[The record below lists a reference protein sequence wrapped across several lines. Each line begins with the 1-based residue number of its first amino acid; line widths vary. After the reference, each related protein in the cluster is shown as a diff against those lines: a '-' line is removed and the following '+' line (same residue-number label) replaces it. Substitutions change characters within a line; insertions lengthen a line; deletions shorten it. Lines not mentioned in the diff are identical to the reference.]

1 MSVKREWDIYE
12 EAILICYYIN
22 LKEGLITNEDAKSEL
37 SKRLRI
43 KTLKQCIIIDET
55 FRNENGMVMKLANIM
70 FLFTEGKKGLSA
82 YSKLDKEVYEL
93 YKTDYSRY
101 LEILKKG
108 LEMSDLEEEIQLN
121 FNQQDDCAYTAP
133 TRCILFNKEL
143 PRAYTGWSSLYVQ
156 ILKEFRKLYPE
167 IVKANTFLTENKLR
181 NDLVDELKIY
191 QLTRYVEIDTN
202 LYAEINYSAK
212 DFIIRIAN
220 LLKLCG
226 LNNDDLLIYYVKK
239 QIEKT
244 NITQKQK
251 IDENSTLYIRLKSMA
266 NVYDDV
272 NGFSTEWIL
281 SKLGLDITIEELKTV
296 LDNIPWITKVRT
308 DVYSF
313 SKKIQSTIDF
323 DKETFVHILM
333 LRYQSGI
340 QFDSIDL
347 DNFKETYK
355 EITGKNIELTDKE
368 LENCIKLSGILYK
381 GRVFPA
387 DGLISSDIK
396 TKLLNYIDEKFN
408 NGKKVLYYKAIYT
421 DLAED
426 FSSCYNLSD
435 ENMLKAYLEYTL
447 DTKEF
452 FFFEDYLAKEK
463 NVSVNDSAE
472 IEEFL
477 FNAGRPLSYKEIY
490 SGLSHISKDIIN
502 NEIKCNSN
510 IVFNEK
516 EHYFH
521 YDIFEMS
528 TKDADIISQFINEEI
543 QNDGYCIWSHIYKL
557 IKEKMPLFIE
567 TNVYL
572 SSIGIRNAI
581 SKKLNNQFTFN
592 GEVISNFNQSLNMAD
607 VYHFYGEHH
616 TPFSDNDLYNFSRE
630 ANGGLIYF
638 YALSETTVRVSKNL
652 FISRKQI
659 TFDIDS
665 VDNAIST
672 YISDDYILIKE
683 IDSFLIFPN
692 VGYEWNEFLLESYLM
707 YFSKKFNLVNN
718 GRSLNNVAGA
728 VVKKGKGFDDFINVC
743 ADILAKS
750 NFALTI
756 NKSLDYLVEKNL
768 LTRKSYSKIE
778 EAITIAKQLRNKRG

>member
-1 MSVKREWDIYE
+1 MAVKREWDIYE

-37 SKRLRI
+37 SKRLRNKAI
-43 KTLKQCIIIDET
+43 KQDLIIDET

-82 YSKLDKEVYEL
+82 YSKLDKEAYEL
-93 YKTDYSRY
+93 YKTDYPRY

-108 LEMSDLEEEIQLN
+108 LEMSELEEEIQLN
-121 FNQQDDCAYTAP
+121 FNQPDDCAYTTP

-143 PRAYTGWSSLYVQ
+143 PRIYTGWSSLYVQ
-156 ILKEFRKLYPE
+156 ILKEFRKIYPE
-167 IVKANTFLTENKLR
+167 IVKANTFLTEKKLR

-191 QLTRYVEIDTN
+191 QLKRYVEIDTN

-212 DFIIRIAN
+212 DIITRIGN

-226 LNNDDLLIYYVKK
+226 LQNDDLLIYFVKK
-239 QIEKT
+239 T
-244 NITQKQK
+244 NDSQKQA

-266 NVYDDV
+266 SVYDDV

-281 SKLGLDITIEELKTV
+281 SKLGLDITTTELKSV
-296 LDNIPWITKVRT
+296 LDNIPWISKVKT

-313 SKKIQSTIDF
+313 SKKINTKIDF

-347 DNFKETYK
+347 DNFKETYN
-355 EITGKNIELTDKE
+355 EITGKNIELSDKD
-368 LENCIKLSGILYK
+368 LEKCIKLSGILYK

-387 DGLISSDIK
+387 DGIISSDIK
-396 TKLLNYIDEKFN
+396 SKLLKYIDEKFN
-408 NGKKVLYYKAIYT
+408 TGKKVLYYKAIYT

-426 FSSCYNLSD
+426 FSSCYNLAD

-447 DTKEF
+447 DSNDF
-452 FFFEDYLAKEK
+452 FFFDEYLAKDQ
-463 NVSVNDSAE
+463 NIIINDSDE

-477 FNAGRPLSYKEIY
+477 LNVGRPLSYKEIY

-502 NEIKCNSN
+502 NEIKCNPN

-516 EHYFH
+516 GHYFH
-521 YDIFEMS
+521 FDIFEMS
-528 TKDADIISQFINEEI
+528 SKDAEIIEKFIYEEI

-557 IKEKMPLFIE
+557 IKERMPLFIE

-581 SKKLNNQFTFN
+581 SKKLNDKFTFK
-592 GEVISNFNQSLNMAD
+592 GEVISNYNQSLNMTD

-616 TPFSDNDLYNFSRE
+616 TPFSDNDLYTFSRE
-630 ANGGLIYF
+630 ANGGVIYF
-638 YALSETTVRVSKNL
+638 DALSETTVRVSKNL

-659 TFDIDS
+659 TFDIDA

-683 IDSFLIFPN
+683 IDSFLVFPN

-707 YFSKKFNLVNN
+707 CFSKKFNLVNN

-728 VVKKGKGFDDFINVC
+728 VVKKGKCFDNFTNVC

-750 NFALTI
+750 NCVLTI
-756 NKSLDYLVEKNL
+756 NKSLDYLVEANL
-768 LTRKSYSKIE
+768 LTRKSYNKIE
-778 EAITIAKQLRNKRG
+778 ETITKAKQIRNKRG